1 MTVRQEGGTHVRPR
15 IGYIGL
21 TLELYRECTPDLIED
36 LDGFSREVAARLG
49 GFGEVFAA
57 HALSRRA
64 DVEGAL
70 AEFAAEDVDV
80 LVLVLLSYSPSLIT
94 VPGLLKTN
102 TPILIWNTQRIH
114 AITSDFC
121 SQDVSANHGM
131 HGVQDLCSVL
141 RRHGRPFHLVTG
153 HYRSPEALAQIG
165 TIISG
170 VAAAHSLDGG
180 RVGILGHTFDGM
192 GDLGVEPSELL
203 ARTGVEIRHLS
214 PAVLADYIAHVSE
227 ARVSQALER
236 DRDEFVIEPAVTE
249 EDHRRSLRVELGLRA
264 MADEED
270 LSAVCPLFMAAVDHP
285 GIETLPFLAISK
297 MLAEG
302 YGYGGE
308 GDPTSAV
315 AVMLMR
321 ALTDDTNFTE
331 MFTIDFAGDAI
342 FMNHMAETNHRLAH
356 PDIPPR
362 LVLNDAPFLPG
373 KPSVCVF
380 SVQRP
385 GEITLLNLVSGPG
398 GRLRMIGA
406 RGEVED
412 WGPVSDV
419 RSPHFKMRPRCSGSV
434 CDFLNRYS
442 NEGGS
447 HHLALGYGDHL
458 AALRVA
464 AHTMG
469 VEWVEIE

>member
-1 MTVRQEGGTHVRPR
+1 MKPR

-21 TLELYRECTPDLIED
+21 TLELYRECMPDLIED
-36 LDGFSREVAARLG
+36 LDSFSREIAARLG
-49 GFGEVFAA
+49 DFGEVFPA
-57 HALSRRA
+57 HALSRRT

-80 LVLVLLSYSPSLIT
+80 IVIVLLSYSPSLIAL
-94 VPGLLKTN
+94 PGLLRTAA
-102 TPILIWNTQRIH
+102 PLLVWNTQRIH
-114 AITSDFC
+114 AITADFC
-121 SQDVSANHGM
+121 SQDVSSNHGM

-141 RRHGRPFHLVTG
+141 RRHGRAYHVVTG
-153 HYRSPEALAQIG
+153 HYRSSEALAQVEAV
-165 TIISG
+165 ISG
-170 VAAAHSLDGG
+170 AAAARSLDGG
-180 RVGILGHTFDGM
+180 RIGILGHTFDGM

-203 ARTGVEIRHLS
+203 ARTGVEVRHLS
-214 PAVLADYIAHVSE
+214 SAVLADHIANVSE
-227 ARVSQALER
+227 GRVIQALER
-236 DRDEFVIEPAVTE
+236 DRHDFIIDPTVTE

-264 MADEED
+264 MADEEE
-270 LSAVCPLFMAAVDHP
+270 LSAVCPLFTAAVDHP

-297 MLAEG
+297 MLADG

-342 FMNHMAETNHRLAH
+342 FMNHMAETNYRLAH
-356 PDIPPR
+356 PDIAPR
-362 LVLNDAPFLPG
+362 LILNDSAFLPG

-385 GEITLLNLVSGPG
+385 GEVTFLNLVTGPG
-398 GRLRMIGA
+398 GKLRMIGF

-412 WGPVSDV
+412 WGPASDV
-419 RSPHFKMRPRCSGSV
+419 RSPHFKMKPLYPGGV
-434 CDFLNRYS
+434 CEFLTRYS

-447 HHLALGYGDHL
+447 HHLAVGYGDHL
-458 AALRVA
+458 GALKVA
-464 AHTMG
+464 AQTMG
-469 VEWVEIE
+469 IEWVEIC